1 MNASKLTAEQM
12 EWICRYPLAQMLE
25 DAQQYIRETTRENQ
39 NSPTIV
45 YANARIQKVSD
56 IFKTV
61 GYWQD
66 TDKAGN

>member
-66 TDKAGN
+66 TDKVGN